1 MDWAFSLACVY
12 QSGLGREWDGGVKPK
27 GKGSH
32 PKCLSAPQSLQGFPA
47 ILVLAWLCCEGAG
60 CGLSQAVQREVRAE
74 RQSFPPTLWLVPSLS
89 AQLYSAAP
97 SPDTC

>member
-1 MDWAFSLACVY
+1 MWPMDWAFSLACVY

-60 CGLSQAVQREVRAE
+60 SFLKSCNRHFVIATKKEL
-74 RQSFPPTLWLVPSLS
+74 RQILNSFL
-89 AQLYSAAP
+89 AY
-97 SPDTC
+97 CYK